1 MLKGVRLRARPKPSP
16 LHSGSENPGEDPLT
30 RANQKPG
37 LENATNPSDTC
48 HQDCQMHH
56 CTLQWHHNHPWRIC
70 RPEEDIHT
78 QGYDKEPKDD
88 GIEQTL
94 HFRLPAEVEVFFR
107 IK

>member
-1 MLKGVRLRARPKPSP
+1 
-16 LHSGSENPGEDPLT
+16 
-30 RANQKPG
+30 
-37 LENATNPSDTC
+37 
-48 HQDCQMHH
+48 MHH